1 MKYLIVFCLLISSGC
16 SSIIANKIT
25 QSEDIQGNIN
35 LSAKEVDVCGNTNNC
50 TKVYQADGYSHTM
63 VFNLDFGSSKQTW
76 LYQSKFAEKIEEKPL
91 QGEVVYVFA
100 GYSQPFKLLTQ
111 FQDWLTQV
119 TGAQVFIVPSA
130 NNESTFRFGM
140 SYVEPI
146 VQYIRKENKNVHLIG
161 FSMGAI
167 PAQQIAMQIE
177 NSSLHLIAPMTNF
190 ETSLNAFREYYL
202 SSVDRYFVGQEE
214 VKEAADIVIERAELK
229 GDELDIIGN
238 LRESHNKA
246 FVYISPEDVV
256 VADNRWNEFDH
267 PNVHVYSYSNMMHEV
282 IVMLMNQQLK
292 FDLISNLT
300 SEEYISKNNK
310 FLGTICEAKDRG
322 CINNYTQFETE
333 LSE

>member
-1 MKYLIVFCLLISSGC
+1 M
-16 SSIIANKIT
+16 IANKIT

-35 LSAKEVDVCGNTNNC
+35 LSAKEIEVCGNTNNC

-63 VFNLDFGSSKQTW
+63 VFNLDLGSSKQTW
-76 LYQSKFAEKIEEKPL
+76 LYQSKFAEKVEEKPL
-91 QGEVVYVFA
+91 KGEIVYVFA

-130 NNESTFRFGM
+130 NNESRFRFGM
-140 SYVEPI
+140 SYVEPL
-146 VQYIRKENKNVHLIG
+146 VQHIKKENKKVHLIG

-214 VKEAADIVIERAELK
+214 VKEAANIVIERAELK
-229 GDELDIIGN
+229 GGELDIIGN
-238 LRESHNKA
+238 LKESHNKA
-246 FVYISPEDVV
+246 FVYISPEDIV
-256 VADNRWNEFDH
+256 VADNRWNKFDNS
-267 PNVHVYSYSNMMHEV
+267 NVQIHRYQNMMHEV

-310 FLGTICEAKDRG
+310 FLGTICEDKDRS
-322 CINNYTQFETE
+322 CINNYTQLESE